1 MPPKLRSKEAREED
15 SIDDMDSVAS
25 PLSASSE
32 ASAESA
38 RSSAL
43 SSTLCG
49 SLTAEQL
56 DHILVYNHKT
66 MIEASHHSMATLLAT
81 LSSPS
86 SSSSLPVKTPKITVP
101 KWSDEEVPSEYFNK
115 LEKALEHNGVDKAT
129 WGKVLPVYLS
139 GKAQAAFAQ
148 VDPSSVGDYELVK
161 NTLLESL
168 GDTPASAD
176 RKWWS
181 LSRLP
186 GEDAGSF
193 YLRIRAVGIRRIHGL
208 SSREEILEKM
218 ILSRFLF
225 LLPADSYTSV
235 VASKPKNGLEAAKL
249 LQEHEENR
257 TYSRRRQPWRS
268 HPHYNSQSVRR
279 EQSGGSHTSGNSS
292 SSAGGGS
299 NGVSSG
305 SSPKEQ
311 VAVPDSNGA
320 PTSYVSKNGKKE
332 GQNRKPIVCHGCG
345 EPGHIRPRC
354 PHKIRCVRSPEG
366 NHRKEVDGYLA
377 GVLVS
382 GLRIDTGAD
391 RSIVNAQY
399 VPKNAFLDQS
409 VILDSW
415 RGKQFS
421 KHRLAKLKIKIG
433 DTETDAVVAV
443 ADQLECPALLGND
456 LGTDMD
462 FELMS
467 VLFEKVKQ
475 AKSGSETRQPAPPVV
490 KNVVTKQ
497 PVVNCENDEVNM
509 QQYETI
515 RATTRAQEAKQIEE
529 TRQDEIAS
537 ANSDCDP
544 IPLSD
549 ILDIQD
555 SFFDQDPVPTPILDS
570 SESQEGCVV
579 DVPLPTLTDSTSA
592 DLIKEQQSDSTLKS
606 CWQLALKKEK
616 GYEFHNGIL
625 VQLTSDGL
633 GDFVMRI
640 LVPKH
645 RRLGVLEMAHSNMLS
660 GHFGVKKTF
669 SRLSA
674 KFLWPKMW
682 PDVKAFIRSCA
693 GCQKAARKAFCR
705 APLQPLPCEEEP
717 FSKVAFDLV
726 GPLPIS
732 ASGYRYVLTMMC
744 LFSKFPAA
752 IPLKRVDNITVLD
765 AMFEVFSCFGIP
777 KVLLSDQGSVFTSH
791 LTKLMCQQFQIKKI
805 QTSPYHP
812 QSDGALERW
821 HACLKGMLKRSQCNL
836 KLWDKELKYLLFA
849 YRSTPHVV
857 TGYAPF
863 SLMYGRDVR
872 GPLQILQEAWLDG
885 ESDPALVGDWLAVV
899 KAKLGSM
906 AEVVSA
912 SR

>member
-1 MPPKLRSKEAREED
+1 M
-15 SIDDMDSVAS
+15 
-25 PLSASSE
+25 
-32 ASAESA
+32 
-38 RSSAL
+38 
-43 SSTLCG
+43 
-49 SLTAEQL
+49 
-56 DHILVYNHKT
+56 
-66 MIEASHHSMATLLAT
+66 
-81 LSSPS
+81 
-86 SSSSLPVKTPKITVP
+86 
-101 KWSDEEVPSEYFNK
+101 
-115 LEKALEHNGVDKAT
+115 
-129 WGKVLPVYLS
+129 S

-208 SSREEILEKM
+208 SSREEIMEKM

-268 HPHYNSQSVRR
+268 DPHYNSQSVRR

-433 DTETDAVVAV
+433 DTDSDAFVAV
-443 ADQLECPALLGND
+443 ADKLECPL
-456 LGTDMD
+456 
-462 FELMS
+462 
-467 VLFEKVKQ
+467 
-475 AKSGSETRQPAPPVV
+475 
-490 KNVVTKQ
+490 
-497 PVVNCENDEVNM
+497 
-509 QQYETI
+509 Y
-515 RATTRAQEAKQIEE
+515 
-529 TRQDEIAS
+529 
-537 ANSDCDP
+537 
-544 IPLSD
+544 
-549 ILDIQD
+549 
-555 SFFDQDPVPTPILDS
+555 
-570 SESQEGCVV
+570 
-579 DVPLPTLTDSTSA
+579 
-592 DLIKEQQSDSTLKS
+592 
-606 CWQLALKKEK
+606 
-616 GYEFHNGIL
+616 
-625 VQLTSDGL
+625 
-633 GDFVMRI
+633 
-640 LVPKH
+640 
-645 RRLGVLEMAHSNMLS
+645 
-660 GHFGVKKTF
+660 
-669 SRLSA
+669 
-674 KFLWPKMW
+674 
-682 PDVKAFIRSCA
+682 
-693 GCQKAARKAFCR
+693 
-705 APLQPLPCEEEP
+705 
-717 FSKVAFDLV
+717 
-726 GPLPIS
+726 
-732 ASGYRYVLTMMC
+732 
-744 LFSKFPAA
+744 
-752 IPLKRVDNITVLD
+752 
-765 AMFEVFSCFGIP
+765 
-777 KVLLSDQGSVFTSH
+777 
-791 LTKLMCQQFQIKKI
+791 
-805 QTSPYHP
+805 
-812 QSDGALERW
+812 
-821 HACLKGMLKRSQCNL
+821 
-836 KLWDKELKYLLFA
+836 
-849 YRSTPHVV
+849 
-857 TGYAPF
+857 
-863 SLMYGRDVR
+863 
-872 GPLQILQEAWLDG
+872 
-885 ESDPALVGDWLAVV
+885 
-899 KAKLGSM
+899 
-906 AEVVSA
+906 
-912 SR
+912 